1 MGASVRC
8 VFVVIALLAL
18 ACCGQ
23 PLSGQTPNPVPL
35 INDPLVPT
43 SVAPG
48 GPAFHAYGEWHRL
61 CFGFDGQLERKSAHH
76 PLRERFAAR
85 SASTVSTAE
94 PLATEP

>member
-43 SVAPG
+43 SFAPG
-48 GPAFHAYGEWHRL
+48 GPAFTLTVNGT
-61 CFGFDGQLERKSAHH
+61 GFVSASMVNWNGSLLTTHFVSGSQLE
-76 PLRERFAAR
+76 AR
-85 SASTVSTAE
+85 
-94 PLATEP
+94 PQ